1 MKSVSR
7 YLNGFIITTLL
18 IGLSP
23 LSASTQVHA
32 ANDDGGRPRLEVSRT
47 LTTPVIDGKLDETI
61 WKVDQPMTQQV
72 GDAPKRESSFGM
84 LWDNQYL
91 YIGMKTEDDSMMTGA
106 SGAWLD
112 QDNMNVF
119 IDPTLHQSAPFTSDD
134 MQIGLVYQPGTTTP
148 EFHFGAALNNHAGK
162 DEKKILRAINKTE
175 KGWSSEVAVPW
186 DMLHMD
192 PMLSKQLGMEFS
204 ATDRYDSDQ
213 SKQTTNYWSA
223 YQSSSFSNDTS
234 GYGVIQLVDDNP
246 VSGNVSPVL
255 MDENFDSYAAGSIP
269 FGWISDV
276 NAGSNP
282 FSIVKDQAG
291 NGRLTFDGKAG
302 GKQARITAPIEW
314 DNYTIQAD
322 VRFHA
327 VLDSARWAA
336 IMFRGAANG
345 KNPYNQM
352 AIRQNG
358 AYEVAYRKPDGTWY
372 SPTPVTGTWKPLTLG
387 ADYTMKVRVF
397 GNNVKEYLKAKNDA
411 DFTLVTDKNLSS
423 DVLLERGKIGLQ
435 ADQSTVSFDNLIV
448 TRIAADRLELTLSDT
463 LEALTEPVGFTG
475 NVTYSDGVT
484 EKITSDRF
492 KLYSSDESVIKV
504 INNQLYPIKP
514 GKAKLTAV
522 YANAVSSL
530 DMTVTPSLTG
540 IKVNSLQHDQG
551 YVMAVG
557 GVPIDL
563 ASVSF
568 KADFSDLTSGT
579 IEGDQLLW
587 STADSGI
594 SFADGK
600 MTALH
605 KGVYP
610 VTAQKDGITVTMQV
624 VAKNPTDTE
633 YVLYEE
639 NFDSLADGSMPQGWT
654 RKQGSTASKAAVK
667 AGVFEMDARTTPD
680 NPTRVLLPNYLE
692 LFGNYKIE
700 ADVTNLAANDTARWN
715 SIMYR
720 IQNNDYPYY
729 QMAVRKDATAA
740 NGVEL
745 SEQTPD
751 STWNVWNTGSFS
763 EAIDGGKMYH
773 YTIKAYGNRVQASIN
788 NKVIIDSEAAS
799 AYTKGRIGLQA
810 NGSQMRVDNIRITLQ
825 QDALPPL
832 PADRFVQVKEPE
844 TKIALAPTV
853 VTELISAEQLASLAG
868 PKLPATVFL
877 YVNDKLTVTDPSGQ
891 TEIGSLDSVLAA
903 IDTKMIPAF
912 YVKDGQTVDR
922 LVEYLQNVGLEDADI
937 VSDNVAL
944 VKRARAAYPIVR
956 GIVDF
961 TANTDWSPE
970 KLMDIRGQ
978 MNANLAKIILLPQN
992 AASRDNVSYLQKRAM
1007 TVWTK
1012 EQAAP
1017 AEKNLAIHTLI
1028 TAGANGIVTDS
1039 PLQAIDAM
1047 KLYSNQTTLVR
1058 KPYIVGHRGM
1068 PSVAPENTI
1077 VSNVLAIE
1085 AGADFIEN
1093 DVYLSRDGHLVI
1105 LHDGSLERTTNGTG
1119 FIENYT
1125 LEQIK
1130 QLNANKQFPL
1140 AFHNVQIPTL
1150 EEQIDLARQSGK
1162 MIMNEIKTGNP
1173 AVIEAFVKQVREK
1186 HAEDLINVIAFDS
1199 NQIKRLNGQLPEMP
1213 IGLLGNAGITDSSN
1227 VSRAL
1232 RQTLLTVQNLNAGYN
1247 PPYSVLS
1254 QDYLEAAKHR
1264 GLLVSPW
1271 TFNNRSDFTR
1281 FFMYGTWGLTTDYA
1295 NWASD
1300 WTESIKPGQEKYTL
1314 SENQSVDVS
1323 AEIQTYKGTLN
1334 TIAPEIV
1341 LLDGQDFVEVKGRT
1355 VTAKQTGTAHALL
1368 RYTTTIDAGNQY
1380 DIYTQPV
1387 SFTVEAAVIHVPVAG
1402 ITLDKTEVTLTEG
1415 EQSSLTATAAPENAT
1430 NKAVTWSSDNENVAT
1445 VDANGLLTAVKAGTA
1460 IITVTSVDGGL
1471 TATAAV
1477 TVEAAVNHVPVAGV
1491 TLDKNEVTLTEGKQT
1506 PLTATVAPENATN
1519 KAVTWSSSN
1528 ENVAT
1533 VDTKGFVIAVKAGT
1547 ANITVTSVD
1556 GGLTA
1561 TTAVTVEAAVS
1572 KPGDVTNVKVV
1583 PGDQQL
1589 ALTWEDPAD
1598 LTQVKLVVSGGT
1610 GTAVYTVDQG
1620 LESYVVTNL
1629 ANGTEYNIHISTI
1642 DAYGIESEG
1651 FSVKG
1656 TPKAASSVGSS
1667 SSGNISD
1674 GAVVNENGEVSI
1686 KPTLHANGKASA
1698 KLGAG
1703 TMKKALEQAKG
1714 GKLQIKVEAAASMN
1728 ELEVELPVVD
1738 LLSSGNGSINNIE
1751 LDTGLA
1757 TVTVSTKLISKGS
1770 EAAKKVTISVAK
1782 ADISSVPAETQDQL
1796 KDAVVYDLSLSVDG
1810 KKISEFDGRSDVQVA
1825 VPYELQP
1832 GEHPN
1837 KVVIYYIS
1845 DNGELKVVTNGM
1857 YNAATGK
1864 VEFKPKHFGKYAAAY
1879 VEASFED
1886 VTKAWAKDP
1895 IEALA
1900 ARGIVSGMG
1909 NGQFNPDGKVT
1920 RAEFITMLMN
1930 VFGLTDANA
1939 ATTLSDVKAGAWYYD
1954 EVATAYELGIVSGR
1968 PNGSFG
1974 VHEEITRQ
1982 DMAVMVHQ
1990 AATHVQ
1996 LQLSVSASEAFTDR
2010 QTISD
2015 YAQKAVAAMQ
2025 AEGIIN
2031 GMGNGEFAPKQ
2042 QATRAQAAVI
2052 IYAIL
2057 ERM

>member
-1 MKSVSR
+1 MKLVSR
-7 YLNGFIITTLL
+7 YLNGFIIATLL

-32 ANDDGGRPRLEVSRT
+32 ANDDGGRPRLEVNRT
-47 LTTPVIDGKLDETI
+47 LTAPVIDGKLDETI
-61 WKVDQPMTQQV
+61 WKIDQPMTQQV
-72 GDAPKRESSFGM
+72 GDAPRRESSFGL

-91 YIGMKTEDDSMMTGA
+91 YIGMKTEDDNMITGA
-106 SGAWLD
+106 SGDWLD

-119 IDPTLHQSAPFTSDD
+119 IDPTLHQSAPFASDD
-134 MQIGLVYQPGTTTP
+134 MQIGLVYKPGTTTP

-175 KGWSSEVAVPW
+175 NGWSSEVAVPW

-192 PMLSKQLGMEFS
+192 PMLSNQLGMEFS
-204 ATDRYDSDQ
+204 ATDRYDSDK

-223 YQSSSFSNDTS
+223 YQSSSSWNDTS
-234 GYGVIQLVDDNP
+234 GYGVIDLVESNP

-255 MDENFDSYAAGSIP
+255 LDENFDSYAAGSIP

-276 NAGSNP
+276 NVGSNP
-282 FSIVKDQAG
+282 FSIVKDQDG
-291 NGRLTFDGKAG
+291 NGRLTFDGRAG
-302 GKQARITAPIEW
+302 GKQARITAPVEW
-314 DNYTIQAD
+314 DNYSIQAD

-327 VLDSARWAA
+327 VLDNARWAA

-352 AIRQNG
+352 AIRVNG
-358 AYEVAYRKPDGTWY
+358 IYEVAYKTPADTWY
-372 SPTPVTGTWKPLTLG
+372 APTPVTGTTGKTLTLG

-411 DFTLVTDKNLSS
+411 NFTLLTDKNLSS

-435 ADQSTVSFDNLIV
+435 ADQSTVSFDNLKV
-448 TRIAADRLELTLSDT
+448 TRITAEQLELTLPDT
-463 LEALTEPVGFTG
+463 LEALTGPIGSAG
-475 NVTYSDGVT
+475 NVTYSDGIT
-484 EKITSDRF
+484 EEVTSDRF
-492 KLYSSDESVIKV
+492 KLYSSDESIIKV
-504 INNQLYPIKP
+504 INNQLYPIKA
-514 GKAKLTAV
+514 GTAKLTAV
-522 YANAVSSL
+522 YANANTSL

-540 IKVNSLQHDQG
+540 VKVNSLQHDQG
-551 YVMAVG
+551 YVTAVT
-557 GVPIDL
+557 GVPVDL

-568 KADFSDLTSGT
+568 KADFSDFTSGT
-579 IEGDQLLW
+579 IKGDELLW
-587 STADSGI
+587 STAGSDI

-624 VAKNPTDTE
+624 VAKNPTDSE

-639 NFDSLADGSMPQGWT
+639 NFDSLVDGSMPQGWT

-667 AGVFEMDARTTPD
+667 AGVFEIDARTSPD
-680 NPTRVLLPNYLE
+680 NPSRVLLPNYLE

-763 EAIDGGKMYH
+763 EVIDGGKMYH

-788 NKVIIDSEAAS
+788 NKVIIDTDAAS

-853 VTELISAEQLASLAG
+853 VTELISAEQLESLAE

-877 YVNDKLTVTDPSGQ
+877 YVNEQLTVTDPSGQ
-891 TEIGSLDSVLAA
+891 TEIGSLDSVLAV
-903 IDTKMIPAF
+903 IGTRMIPAF
-912 YVKDGQTVDR
+912 YVKDVPTVDQ
-922 LVEYLQNVGLEDADI
+922 LVEYLQSVGLEDADI
-937 VSDNVAL
+937 ISDNGAL
-944 VKRARAAYPIVR
+944 VKRARTAYPIIR

-961 TANTDWSPE
+961 TANTDWSAE
-970 KLMDIRGQ
+970 KLLEIRGQ
-978 MNANLAKIILLPQN
+978 MNANKAKIILLPQN
-992 AASRDNVSYLQKRAM
+992 AASRDNVSYLQKRAV

-1012 EQAAP
+1012 EQSAP

-1028 TAGANGIVTDS
+1028 TAGTNGIVTDS

-1047 KLYSNQTTLVR
+1047 KLYSNQTTLIR
-1058 KPYIVGHRGM
+1058 KPYIVGHRGL

-1077 VSNVLAIE
+1077 VGNVLAIE

-1093 DVYLSRDGHLVI
+1093 DVYLSKDGHLVI

-1130 QLNANKQFPL
+1130 QLNANKQFPS

-1162 MIMNEIKTGNP
+1162 MIMNEIKTGNT
-1173 AVIEAFVKQVREK
+1173 AVIAAFVKLVKEK
-1186 HAEDLINVIAFDS
+1186 HAEDLINVIAFDG
-1199 NQIKRLNGQLPEMP
+1199 NQIKRLNEQMPELPS
-1213 IGLLGNAGITDSSN
+1213 GLLGNAGITDSSN
-1227 VSRAL
+1227 VSRAM

-1254 QDYLEAAKHR
+1254 QDYLEAVKHR

-1271 TFNNRSDFTR
+1271 TFNNRSDFIR
-1281 FFMYGTWGLTTDYA
+1281 FFMYGTWGLTTDYS

-1300 WTESIKPGQEKYTL
+1300 WTDSIKPGQETYTL
-1314 SENQSVDVS
+1314 AANQSVDVS
-1323 AEIQTYKGTLN
+1323 AEIQTYKGALT

-1341 LLDGQDFVEVKGRT
+1341 LLDGQDIVEVNGSM
-1355 VTAKQTGTAHALL
+1355 VTAKQPGTAHALL

-1387 SFTVEAAVIHVPVAG
+1387 LFTVEAVINVPVAG
-1402 ITLDKTEVTLTEG
+1402 VTLDKTEVTLTEG
-1415 EQSSLTATAAPENAT
+1415 EQAPLTANVAPEDAT
-1430 NKAVTWSSDNENVAT
+1430 NKAVTWSSSNENVVT
-1445 VDANGLLTAVKAGTA
+1445 VDADGLLTAVKAGTA
-1460 IITVTSVDGGL
+1460 NITVTTVDGGL
-1471 TATAAV
+1471 SATAAV
-1477 TVEAAVNHVPVAGV
+1477 TVEAAVINVPVADV
-1491 TLDKNEVTLTEGKQT
+1491 TLDKTEVTLTEGEQAA
-1506 PLTATVAPENATN
+1506 LTATVAPENATN

-1528 ENVAT
+1528 ENVAK
-1533 VDTKGFVIAVKAGT
+1533 VYANGLVIGVKAGT
-1547 ANITVTSVD
+1547 ANITVTTVD

-1561 TTAVTVEAAVS
+1561 TAAVTVEAAVINVPVAGVTLDKTEVTLTEGQQAPLTATVAPENATNKAVIWSSSNENVATVGANGLVIGVKAGTANITVTTVDGGLTATAAVTVEAAVINVPVAGVTLDKTKVTLTEGQQASLTATVAPENATNKAVTWSSSNESVATVDANGLVIGVKAGTANITVTTVDGGLTATAAVTVEAAVS

-1583 PGDQQL
+1583 PGVQQL

-1598 LTQVKLVVSGGT
+1598 ITQVKLMVSGGT
-1610 GTAVYTVDQG
+1610 ATAVYTVDQG
-1620 LESYVVTNL
+1620 VESFVVTDL
-1629 ANGTEYNIHISTI
+1629 ANGTEYNIHINTI
-1642 DAYGIESEG
+1642 DADGNESDG

-1656 TPKAASSVGSS
+1656 TPKAATSGGSGS
-1667 SSGNISD
+1667 TGNTSD
-1674 GAVVNENGEVSI
+1674 GAEVNDNGQVSV
-1686 KPTLHANGKASA
+1686 KPTLNANG
-1698 KLGAG
+1698 
-1703 TMKKALEQAKG
+1703 
-1714 GKLQIKVEAAASMN
+1714 
-1728 ELEVELPVVD
+1728 
-1738 LLSSGNGSINNIE
+1738 
-1751 LDTGLA
+1751 
-1757 TVTVSTKLISKGS
+1757 
-1770 EAAKKVTISVAK
+1770 
-1782 ADISSVPAETQDQL
+1782 
-1796 KDAVVYDLSLSVDG
+1796 
-1810 KKISEFDGRSDVQVA
+1810 
-1825 VPYELQP
+1825 
-1832 GEHPN
+1832 
-1837 KVVIYYIS
+1837 
-1845 DNGELKVVTNGM
+1845 
-1857 YNAATGK
+1857 
-1864 VEFKPKHFGKYAAAY
+1864 
-1879 VEASFED
+1879 
-1886 VTKAWAKDP
+1886 
-1895 IEALA
+1895 
-1900 ARGIVSGMG
+1900 
-1909 NGQFNPDGKVT
+1909 
-1920 RAEFITMLMN
+1920 
-1930 VFGLTDANA
+1930 
-1939 ATTLSDVKAGAWYYD
+1939 
-1954 EVATAYELGIVSGR
+1954 
-1968 PNGSFG
+1968 
-1974 VHEEITRQ
+1974 
-1982 DMAVMVHQ
+1982 
-1990 AATHVQ
+1990 
-1996 LQLSVSASEAFTDR
+1996 
-2010 QTISD
+2010 
-2015 YAQKAVAAMQ
+2015 
-2025 AEGIIN
+2025 
-2031 GMGNGEFAPKQ
+2031 
-2042 QATRAQAAVI
+2042 
-2052 IYAIL
+2052 
-2057 ERM
+2057 